1 MHAGPS
7 PPATGRTRRPSER
20 NTHYLRP
27 EDTIYS
33 LALAYGTSAK
43 RLLAFNRMTDR
54 ALLHSRAS
62 IDVPPEC
69 PRPSISATRPGDEAA
84 RQRTAKLLRLMQT
97 HKVRREVAEVYLDQA
112 GGDLARALEKWEA
125 DERWERAHP
134 MGRREGAQGGGM
146 RAGSVEMN
154 PSRMAKLLR

>member
-1 MHAGPS
+1 MHA
-7 PPATGRTRRPSER
+7 PPAPQPAGRPRRSSER

-33 LALAYGTSAK
+33 LALAYGTSEK

-62 IDVPPEC
+62 VDVPPEC
-69 PRPSISATRPGDEAA
+69 PRPSISTTMPGDEAA
-84 RQRTAKLLRLMQT
+84 RQRNARLLRLMQMR
-97 HKVRREVAEVYLDQA
+97 KVTRQVAQVYLDQA
-112 GGDLARALEKWEA
+112 GWDLERALERWEA

-134 MGRREGAQGGGM
+134 MEKRKGVQRGGM
-146 RAGSVEMN
+146 RAGRAEMN
-154 PSRMAKLLR
+154 PTRMAKLLQ